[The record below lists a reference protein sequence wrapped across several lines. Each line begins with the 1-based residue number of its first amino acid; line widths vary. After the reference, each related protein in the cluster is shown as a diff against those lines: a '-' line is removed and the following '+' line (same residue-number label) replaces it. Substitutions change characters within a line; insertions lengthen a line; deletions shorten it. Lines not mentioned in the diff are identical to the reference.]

1 MLRPLLLV
9 LLGASLVANAW
20 LALPPRASVA
30 PTIPAPPHASPAPA
44 ASTPRTIPAKTA
56 ADSATATASADPTA
70 PRGFVWRTPASDA
83 DYRRLADDLRAAGFP
98 PRLIATLV
106 RDLYLQNSLS
116 RLRPE
121 DTPFWQQFS
130 AERSKE
136 MQAAYRDLQ
145 PALDRLLG
153 PDARASLLL
162 DPISRLRRYGTLPD
176 AKIDAIAKIERDY
189 TDMQQDVYRSTDRTG
204 FSTDAF
210 RSQRD
215 QTKLLNAEKLAD
227 LAKILTPAELA
238 DYELHNSE
246 TSSSLARSLSG
257 LDVTPEQFAALYP
270 LRRAY
275 DEANQPLN
283 GVVPPEVMTQRVAA
297 QATYFNTAR
306 TLLPA
311 DTFYAFLKN
320 SDSSYR
326 QIAQLPNTT
335 PAGAYEAWTLQ
346 QEFTQR
352 MSQFRGTRPSA
363 EQFQA
368 VFADFNARL
377 DRALGPEAAAAYR
390 KTPRGRMFVAPQ
402 VRPSTST
409 PATPPRN

>member
-1 MLRPLLLV
+1 MLRPLLIV
-9 LLGASLVANAW
+9 LLGASLAANAW

-30 PTIPAPPHASPAPA
+30 PTTRAPTPA
-44 ASTPRTIPAKTA
+44 
-56 ADSATATASADPTA
+56 ATATAASTQRPPAPPAAAAANSAADPTA
-70 PRGFVWRTPASDA
+70 PRGFVWHSPVSD
-83 DYRRLADDLRAAGFP
+83 DDFRRLAGELRAAGFP

-106 RDLYLQNSLS
+106 RDLYLQHALGRMRSA
-116 RLRPE
+116 
-121 DTPFWQQFS
+121 DVPFWQQFS
-130 AERSKE
+130 AERTKE
-136 MQAAYRDLQ
+136 VQATYRNLQ
-145 PALDRLLG
+145 STLDNLLG

-162 DPISRLRRYGTLPD
+162 DPISRQRRYGALPD
-176 AKIDAIAKIERDY
+176 AKIDAIATIERDY
-189 TDMQQDVYRSTDRTG
+189 TDMQQDIYRATDRTG

-246 TSSSLARSLSG
+246 TSSSLARALSG

-283 GVVPPEVMTQRVAA
+283 GVVPPEVLAQRSAA
-297 QATYFNTAR
+297 QTTYFDAAR

-320 SDSSYR
+320 SDSTYR

-402 VRPSTST
+402 VRPSSLNTT
-409 PATPPRN
+409 TPPRN